1 MEEIVGLKQNTI
13 LPLKVKS
20 SHNKART
27 FYFEK
32 ADYIFVHQSAR
43 KLVQWKFKFL
53 TISKKLCC
61 KYLKIFS
68 IRKTSFDFRHLPT

>member
-1 MEEIVGLKQNTI
+1 MEEIVGLKQSTI
-13 LPLKVKS
+13 LPMKVKS
-20 SHNKART
+20 SHNKAKNFLFRKSRL
-27 FYFEK
+27 YSL
-32 ADYIFVHQSAR
+32 HQSAR

-68 IRKTSFDFRHLPT
+68 IRKTSFDFRPKEQ